1 MDKIFLKSIAKINI
15 GLNIVS
21 KRSDGFHDLET
32 IFYPINLYDE
42 IIIEKD
48 DHFSFSCNDS
58 ALNSDGSNLIL
69 KSHKAVENYFNKN
82 FDVKIT
88 LIKNIPIGAGLGGG
102 SSNAATTIL
111 GLLKL
116 FNLSVPNTDLLK
128 TALSLGSDV
137 PFFLNPEP
145 SFAESSGEIL
155 TPLNISIN
163 KFLLLVNPGIHI
175 STRWAFG
182 LVEPRQ
188 PKLSLSTLINKAS
201 ISVSDLKSIAIND
214 FENVVF
220 REYKEIE
227 QIKDNMIKFGSVFSM
242 MTGTGST
249 VWGLFDEE
257 EEANQAE
264 LFFKCKN
271 YFTFLQSPI

>member
-1 MDKIFLKSIAKINI
+1 MDKIILKSIAKINI

-42 IIIEKD
+42 IIIEKAE
-48 DHFSFSCNDS
+48 HFSFSSNDS
-58 ALNSDGSNLIL
+58 VINSDSSNLIL
-69 KSHKAVENYFNKN
+69 KSHKALENYFNKK

-88 LIKNIPIGAGLGGG
+88 LIKNISIGAGLGGG

-137 PFFLNPEP
+137 PFFLNPAP
-145 SFAESSGEIL
+145 SFAKSRGEIL

-188 PKLSLSTLINKAS
+188 PKLSLSILINKAA

>member
-42 IIIEKD
+42 IIIEKAE
-48 DHFSFSCNDS
+48 HFSFSSNDS
-58 ALNSDGSNLIL
+58 VINSDSSNLIL
-69 KSHKAVENYFNKN
+69 KSHKALENYFNKK

-88 LIKNIPIGAGLGGG
+88 LIKNISIGAGLGGG

-137 PFFLNPEP
+137 PFFLNPAP
-145 SFAESSGEIL
+145 SFAKSRGEIL

-188 PKLSLSTLINKAS
+188 PKLSLSILINKAA